1 MKDTIIFI
9 DSYISDLE
17 RSTECYKLI
26 NQLKKIFPDYKIGLL
41 NKYPDS
47 FKLDSLVDYYF
58 YYGNSVVIG
67 EPPNHLLEEGLY
79 EMGYIYKE
87 LDGAVVENW
96 IPTTGVTDHVA
107 SIYNSF
113 IITSRIAKSLGFK
126 KVFKVEYD
134 TDFDLD
140 ELKSMK
146 DDVDKFKDYLLH
158 GSRNEKNEKKIT
170 DVHSIGY
177 SVNLFDGFELIL
189 NENDYWE
196 LCKRIGYYGKWIE
209 YVIPSIIK
217 YQNNKEK
224 LEGIVYDG
232 KCALLFPKTK
242 WDTVNSPSLWTE
254 RWENVPK
261 VCSFW
266 KNDTIVKNKLV
277 LFYCNDN
284 PTDID
289 VLCIVTDFDGNEVFN
304 FNLKVVPHTWYS
316 EVIDINSELTVN
328 VISTREGITNT
339 TVNTY
344 TPEDIHNSNL
354 KYKLLN

>member
-17 RSTECYKLI
+17 RSTECYRLI
-26 NQLKKIFPDYKIGLL
+26 KQLKKVFPDYKIGLL

-58 YYGNSVVIG
+58 YYGDSIRIG
-67 EPPNHLLEEGLY
+67 EPPNHLLEKGLY
-79 EMGYIYKE
+79 ELGYIYKE
-87 LDGAVVENW
+87 LDDAVVENW
-96 IPTTGVTDHVA
+96 VPTTGVTDHVA

-134 TDFDLD
+134 TNFDLG
-140 ELKSMK
+140 ELESMK
-146 DDVDKFKDYLLH
+146 VDINTFKDYLLH
-158 GSRNEKNEKKIT
+158 GNRNEKNDKKIT

-177 SVNLFDGFELIL
+177 SVDLFDGFDLIL
-189 NENDYWE
+189 NEHDWWE
-196 LCKRIGYYGKWIE
+196 LCKKIEYYGKWIE
-209 YVIPSIIK
+209 YVIPGIIK
-217 YQNNKEK
+217 YQNQLKK
-224 LEGIVYDG
+224 LIGITHEGECVS
-232 KCALLFPKTK
+232 LFPKTK

-254 RWENVPK
+254 RWENIPK

-266 KNDTIVKNKLV
+266 RGDTIIENKLM
-277 LFYCNDN
+277 LFYCNDHPIDN
-284 PTDID
+284 D
-289 VLCIVTDFDGNEVFN
+289 VLCIITDSNDNEVFN
-304 FNLKVVPHTWYS
+304 FNLKVVPYTWYR
-316 EVIDINSELTVN
+316 EEIEITDKLTVKI
-328 VISTREGITNT
+328 ISTREGITNT